1 MTVKVVV
8 PSGTLL
14 EQEVVKVVAE
24 AQNGSFCL
32 LPRHVDF
39 VAALVPGIL
48 ALTSPHPNPLGGEG
62 RGDWGEGEETFLAV
76 DEGILVKRGPEVL
89 VSTWNAVRGKLGELR
104 QAVRAQFRELGEREQ
119 KARSALDHLEAS
131 LVRQILEWEG
141 RGHA

>member
-1 MTVKVVV
+1 MNMMVKVIL
-8 PSGTLL
+8 PSSVLL
-14 EQEVVKVVAE
+14 EQEAVKVVAE

-32 LPRHVDF
+32 LPQHVDF
-39 VAALVPGIL
+39 VASLVPGIL
-48 ALTSPHPNPLGGEG
+48 ALTQPA
-62 RGDWGEGEETFLAV
+62 GDETFLAV

-89 VSTWNAVRGKLGELR
+89 VSTRNAVRGMLGELR
-104 QAVRAQFRELGEREQ
+104 HAVREQFRELGEEEQ

>member
-1 MTVKVVV
+1 MNMMVKVVL
-8 PSGTLL
+8 PSGVLL
-14 EQEVVKVVAE
+14 EQEAVKVVAE
-24 AQNGSFCL
+24 AQNGSFCI

-39 VAALVPGIL
+39 LAALVPGIL
-48 ALTSPHPNPLGGEG
+48 ALTQPS
-62 RGDWGEGEETFLAV
+62 GEETFLAV

-89 VSTWNAVRGKLGELR
+89 VSTWNAVRGMLGELR
-104 QAVRAQFRELGEREQ
+104 QAVREQFHELGEEEQ